1 MSDATHVTF
10 DLDTVGPTVLVTL
23 PALDANGV
31 SVVTITFSEVP
42 VGFDPL
48 VDLEVVGGTL
58 TNLTAD
64 GTTKMY
70 TGTFTAAPGFDGT
83 AKVGV
88 KREL

>member
-1 MSDATHVTF
+1 ME
-10 DLDTVGPTVLVTL
+10 
-23 PALDANGV
+23 V

-70 TGTFTAAPGFDGT
+70 TGTFTAPPGFDGT

-88 KREL
+88 KAAATAMRPAMPVRRALPN